1 MGHIPGHPGA
11 QCARAQQESAAA
23 NTPSLPPSPPPSPIP
38 PLPHLT
44 PLPQSGTLLT
54 KRVRKHLPRKRR
66 GGVARALA
74 PRAKPSLIRVCHA
87 CVQCVMMG
95 VFSVWGKSA
104 KCVTSVQRFAMVC
117 AFARYSLRHAV
128 AANTHPRQMHPMP
141 HATCNMRPMSERL
154 LLPKRLSKRLE
165 ERCKRLEHGMAH
177 GSMGMKDRTALE
189 DRQCG
194 ANGRVGTGPRDPAA
208 RSPRQWWRAR
218 HLPSCTPPARLLAP
232 TAPPRTSAPALC
244 VCVCVCVCVWR
255 TCGTSMLVRQP
266 PPLSLPLSLPFF
278 GAH

>member
-1 MGHIPGHPGA
+1 MG
-11 QCARAQQESAAA
+11 QVCKVCDKCAALCHGVCVCQVQSETCGSSKHAP
-23 NTPSLPPSPPPSPIP
+23 TPDA
-38 PLPHLT
+38 PHAT
-44 PLPQSGTLLT
+44 
-54 KRVRKHLPRKRR
+54 
-66 GGVARALA
+66 
-74 PRAKPSLIRVCHA
+74 CH
-87 CVQCVMMG
+87 
-95 VFSVWGKSA
+95 
-104 KCVTSVQRFAMVC
+104 
-117 AFARYSLRHAV
+117 
-128 AANTHPRQMHPMP
+128 MP

-255 TCGTSMLVRQP
+255 TCGTSWFGSP